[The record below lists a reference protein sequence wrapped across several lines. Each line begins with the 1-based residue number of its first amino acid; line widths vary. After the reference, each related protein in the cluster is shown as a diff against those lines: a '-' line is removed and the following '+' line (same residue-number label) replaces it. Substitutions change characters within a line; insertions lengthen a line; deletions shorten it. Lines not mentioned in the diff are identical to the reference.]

1 MSRKRVLRVTEAVKR
16 ELGFILDRQVEDP
29 RIGMVTV
36 TRVDLSDDLR
46 YAKVHVSFLG
56 GDEEKARGLKLL
68 KAEGCGEVQT
78 PLRLPD
84 GRGVAL
90 GDPIFFRP
98 AKAGEIAERFTHY
111 LLKRDDAIIGKAR
124 TYRGLGQ
131 CFY

>member
-36 TRVDLSDDLR
+36 TRVELSDDLR

-68 KAEGCGEVQT
+68 K
-78 PLRLPD
+78 
-84 GRGVAL
+84 
-90 GDPIFFRP
+90 
-98 AKAGEIAERFTHY
+98 
-111 LLKRDDAIIGKAR
+111 KAR
-124 TYRGLGQ
+124 GYIRSELAGRLDLRVVPELAFIIDESAENYLKIEKLIREIHEEELEGERESSEDDPRSP
-131 CFY
+131 